1 MARHT
6 KRHNSD
12 VFADLADRRGRRF
25 CASENGYFY
34 YPNCTTPELEEIE
47 ALYARRGYTVK
58 KRLNPDCVTW
68 FVSVELPVSNHQPR
82 TPHCYRQRIWR

>member
-12 VFADLADRRGRRF
+12 NLADLADRHGRCFRAF
-25 CASENGYFY
+25 ENGNFY

-58 KRLNPDCVTW
+58 KQLNPDCVTW
-68 FVSVELPVSNHQPR
+68 FVSVELPVSNHLPR